1 MELVLE
7 KVTAGP
13 SLAKGSNAAPR
24 TDNKGSLTGSGDGKG
39 NWSTTYTFC

>member
-13 SLAKGSNAAPR
+13 SLAKGSKDAPQ
-24 TDNKGSLTGSGDGKG
+24 TDNQGSLTGSGDGKG
-39 NWSTTYTFC
+39 NWSATYRFC